1 MARKPKKYEDDDG
14 RVIAD
19 MSGISRPGLIL
30 PGEPSSRPRPQQPQ
44 PQEET
49 EENLRPWERAPTL
62 VGVSTG
68 RSVWGGLGAALGR
81 AYRPLQKTPPAGPRL
96 GPAHACFVQMD

>member
-30 PGEPSSRPRPQQPQ
+30 PGEPSSRPRPQQPK

-49 EENLRPWERAPTL
+49 EEDLRPWEDSGMSREDRRAYI
-62 VGVSTG
+62 
-68 RSVWGGLGAALGR
+68 WAALKSALLIG
-81 AYRPLQKTPPAGPRL
+81 AIYVVAFGLLIALMIWLWK
-96 GPAHACFVQMD
+96 